1 MHFILMKPIKE
12 VLSLFHSTGEEEEEE
27 VTTLAQG
34 DMASKWPS
42 QGLNPGRLV
51 LSYHTP
57 KPKTT
62 SLPKLLRIRELDDL
76 AADVEESWT

>member
-34 DMASKWPS
+34 DMASK
-42 QGLNPGRLV
+42 
-51 LSYHTP
+51 
-57 KPKTT
+57 
-62 SLPKLLRIRELDDL
+62 
-76 AADVEESWT
+76 